1 MGVSLYHFDACNFS
15 SITLQPAGCQVL
27 ERAGP
32 TSPHSADPLT
42 LKGLPLPPTLG
53 QLPFLTVR
61 SSPWPSCLCLAP
73 LHAPDLQVCAPP
85 YTSCSA
91 SDPLPRSP
99 VLQSRPRP
107 RSQMEP
113 LRSWAHQQADPLWPL
128 LGRTPAPAATTA
140 TTTTCLSSQKS
151 STAYSSMPPVFSE
164 PRARFCFTVSLISH
178 FVSDH
183 IDHPGLPGRKTPGSQ
198 DLPPPT
204 RMQSVSKR
212 SGFQRPLRG
221 LVSLQV

>member
-1 MGVSLYHFDACNFS
+1 MSLYHFDACNFS

-85 YTSCSA
+85 
-91 SDPLPRSP
+91 
-99 VLQSRPRP
+99 
-107 RSQMEP
+107 
-113 LRSWAHQQADPLWPL
+113 
-128 LGRTPAPAATTA
+128 TPAALPATL
-140 TTTTCLSSQKS
+140 CLAAQ
-151 STAYSSMPPVFSE
+151 FSNPGHGLGPRWNLCAPGLTSRQTRSGPSWGE
-164 PRARFCFTVSLISH
+164 PRR
-178 FVSDH
+178 
-183 IDHPGLPGRKTPGSQ
+183 
-198 DLPPPT
+198 LPPPPPPPPPAFPRRNHPQPT
-204 RMQSVSKR
+204 ARCHQSSQNLEPASV
-212 SGFQRPLRG
+212 LRCH
-221 LVSLQV
+221 